1 MSISICVCLLEYTL
15 HEFTILSIGF
25 LNSSTIGKLNS
36 IVNFAPNR
44 EKALKK
50 VNFIVSTSQL
60 QKRCLYNFLKKPVKE
75 RQKRTERNC
84 WENIEI
90 RGHPLLFIVISVSD
104 YVYTI
109 FQTSSNTIKHK
120 SQNSVTFA
128 IHNCSQFSRTLCDLK
143 FLVPKGIIKW
153 RMRTAK
159 NSNYKKLPGQKIR
172 NYPDS

>member
-1 MSISICVCLLEYTL
+1 MENMSGCCVLIQLVSKSISLDFEHSCSQIKLKMTAYGSTSEQNQDCEQVEMSISICVCLLEYTL

-84 WENIEI
+84 
-90 RGHPLLFIVISVSD
+90 
-104 YVYTI
+104 
-109 FQTSSNTIKHK
+109 
-120 SQNSVTFA
+120 
-128 IHNCSQFSRTLCDLK
+128 
-143 FLVPKGIIKW
+143 
-153 RMRTAK
+153 
-159 NSNYKKLPGQKIR
+159 
-172 NYPDS
+172 

>member
-1 MSISICVCLLEYTL
+1 MSISICVCLLEYAL
-15 HEFTILSIGF
+15 HEFTILSVEF

-44 EKALKK
+44 EKALKQ

-60 QKRCLYNFLKKPVKE
+60 QKRCLYKFLKKPVKE

-84 WENIEI
+84 WENIEV

-104 YVYTI
+104 YAYTI
-109 FQTSSNTIKHK
+109 FQTSSNTIEHK

-128 IHNCSQFSRTLCDLK
+128 IHNCSQFSRTQCDFK
-143 FLVPKGIIKW
+143 VPCSQG
-153 RMRTAK
+153 
-159 NSNYKKLPGQKIR
+159 YH
-172 NYPDS
+172 